1 MCPYL
6 NMVKDF
12 GKAVAAFDV
21 MPETR
26 PIAQPKELTVYTR
39 LIAAPA
45 DKLEQTF

>member
-1 MCPYL
+1 MFSYL
-6 NMVKDF
+6 KMVKDF
-12 GKAVAAFDV
+12 GKAIAAFDV

-45 DKLEQTF
+45 EKLQQKF